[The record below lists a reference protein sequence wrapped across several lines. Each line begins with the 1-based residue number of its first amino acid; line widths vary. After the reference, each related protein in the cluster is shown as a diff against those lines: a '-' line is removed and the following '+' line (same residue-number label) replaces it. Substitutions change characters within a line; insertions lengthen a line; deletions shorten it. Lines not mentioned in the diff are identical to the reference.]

1 MISMKCVSSGKSEN
15 MKKLQLIF
23 FPIPLEKKDLELNVS
38 SEIAEMTK
46 VTQKEDTNMGSR
58 YIQSVKRQKFGS

>member
-1 MISMKCVSSGKSEN
+1 VCLEWKVRKYEKVATDFFSYSIGKE
-15 MKKLQLIF
+15 
-23 FPIPLEKKDLELNVS
+23 KDLEPNVS
-38 SEIAEMTK
+38 SEIAEMTE